1 MLRVVGGS
9 AKGRKL
15 KAPKGLKIRPTSER
29 VREALFDIL
38 GLEIIGASFL
48 DLFAGTGA
56 VGIEAL
62 SRGAGK
68 VVFVEKDNHIRKII
82 RENLSICGFS
92 EQVRI
97 WAKDA
102 RMVLDSYRFKP
113 FDIIFIDPPYDSTLA
128 NACLARLDRMAEK
141 VKTVIIEQNP
151 RQVEA
156 PYFPKHLQHIR
167 DYRYGS
173 TVLCL
178 FSGKIE

>member
-1 MLRVVGGS
+1 MLRVIGGS

-15 KAPKGLKIRPTSER
+15 KAPKGLKTRPTSER

-38 GLEIIGASFL
+38 GPEVIGASFL
-48 DLFAGTGA
+48 DLFAGSGA

-68 VVFVEKDNHIRKII
+68 VVFVEKDNHVRKTI
-82 RENLSICGFS
+82 RENLDICGFS
-92 EQVRI
+92 EQARI

-102 RMVLDSYRFKP
+102 RMVLDSYKFKP

-141 VKTVIIEQNP
+141 VKTVILEQDPKQIEI
-151 RQVEA
+151 

-173 TVLCL
+173 TVLSL
-178 FSGKIE
+178 LAGEIE